1 MHRLFRKFLEALPND
16 RNQIFLVGMLEGK
29 IIGFLGIH
37 RKSRRMKHI
46 GIVGISVHPDYW
58 SKGFGS
64 ELLKVGIEQARKER
78 FLRLEAD
85 TLAKNKAMIRIA
97 EKVGFK
103 LEGVRRKRIK
113 IGKVYGDE
121 ALLGLILT

>member
-1 MHRLFRKFLEALPND
+1 
-16 RNQIFLVGMLEGK
+16 
-29 IIGFLGIH
+29 
-37 RKSRRMKHI
+37 MKHI